1 MKHDILVHPGF
12 DCLYVSSFS
21 MPFNCDL
28 IPFCSSKVPYLA
40 DQKHKSVSTTTLIGK
55 RIKQIAVVSSL
66 VTVTKIRDDTVSL
79 HGRIF
84 LDQLKL

>member
-1 MKHDILVHPGF
+1 M
-12 DCLYVSSFS
+12 
-21 MPFNCDL
+21 
-28 IPFCSSKVPYLA
+28 PYLA

-55 RIKQIAVVSSL
+55 KIKQIAVVLNL
-66 VTVTKIRDDTVSL
+66 VMVIKIKDDIVLL